1 MTVTRR
7 GLLGGFATFPLVA
20 LVSSPPLI
28 AACGTREPE
37 TPLAHLYGREW
48 VHGAYKLY
56 ADKYAGVQA
65 SADETTSDAYRVI
78 AQKGIVSL
86 EAIQTRDVPFFIR
99 VDDSAHAFAIERK
112 VPERLTFSADMTDAD
127 RKSAEQAWKRAR
139 DHIHT
144 DYEDIRKLDW
154 ALTRL
159 LAQLQRIRNAI
170 EEGKVEQYR
179 LVEQLSELKKD
190 PTKLPYQ
197 LPYRVTPK
205 DYEEILLLLLDRL
218 EGDKERL
225 ARIEADVIAVG
236 MTVRSTDANSA
247 TLSASIKKVLL
258 AVVEDGKEPAPSPL
272 FPADE
277 NEKQRILVSARA
289 LAAKIEVSQEFIAW
303 RDAEREK
310 KLAALGAFLQALDAM
325 SGLNTSRIYRTVL
338 DLWRGNHDYLSYLQT
353 IISFFPQ
360 GGRVAVVLNEAIEY
374 TQKARQVAGV
384 VVATVK
390 AAGNVTPE
398 QLVAQGTAIAVE
410 KGKGAVLNTASRFAM
425 ERADKQLSFFKDK
438 LELQKVDD
446 ALKQTEMITKAM
458 PNVPAIQSEER
469 PARTR

>member
-1 MTVTRR
+1 MSVIFGRR
-7 GLLGGFATFPLVA
+7 NLLGGFATFPLIA

-28 AACGTREPE
+28 AACGTKEPD
-37 TPLAHLYGREW
+37 TPLAHLYGKEW

-56 ADKYAGVQA
+56 AEKYGAVQT
-65 SADETTSDAYRVI
+65 SADETTSDAFRVI

-86 EAIQTRDVPFFIR
+86 EAIQTRDVPFYIR
-99 VDDSAHAFAIERK
+99 VDEGAHAFSVERK
-112 VPERLTFSADMTDAD
+112 VPERLTFTADMNDAD
-127 RKSAEQAWKRAR
+127 RKAAEQAWKRAR

-170 EEGKVEQYR
+170 EEGRVEQYR

-190 PTKLPYQ
+190 KANLPYQ
-197 LPYRVTPK
+197 LPYQVTPK

-218 EGDKERL
+218 EQDKARL
-225 ARIEADVIAVG
+225 AHIESDVIAVG

-247 TLSASIKKVLL
+247 TLAASIKKVLL
-258 AVVEDGKEPAPSPL
+258 AVVEDDVGPAPAAL

-277 NEKQRILVSARA
+277 NERQAMLSRARA
-289 LAAKIEVSQEFIAW
+289 LAQKIEASPEFTAW

-310 KLAALGAFLQALDAM
+310 KLAALGAFLQTLDAM
-325 SGLNTSRIYRTVL
+325 TGLPTSRIYRTVL
-338 DLWRGNHDYLSYLQT
+338 DIWRGNHDYLSYLQT
-353 IISFFPQ
+353 IISLVPQ
-360 GGRVAVVLNEAIEY
+360 GGRVAVVINEAIEY
-374 TQKARQVAGV
+374 TKKAREVAGV

-390 AAGNVTPE
+390 SAQNMTPE
-398 QLVAQGTAIAVE
+398 QLVAQGTQIAVE
-410 KGKGAVLNTASRFAM
+410 KGKGAVINTASRFAM

-438 LELQKVDD
+438 LELSKVDD

-458 PNVPAIQSEER
+458 PKVP
-469 PARTR
+469 TL

>member
-1 MTVTRR
+1 MTAPIIGRR
-7 GLLGGFATFPLVA
+7 NLLGGFATFPLIA

-37 TPLAHLYGREW
+37 TPLAHLYGKEW

-56 ADKYAGVQA
+56 ADRYGAVQA
-65 SADETTSDAYRVI
+65 SADETTNDAYRVI

-99 VDDSAHAFAIERK
+99 VDESAHAFAVERK
-112 VPERLTFSADMTDAD
+112 VPERLTFTADMNDAD
-127 RKSAEQAWKRAR
+127 RKAAEQAWKRAR
-139 DHIHT
+139 DHVHT

-159 LAQLQRIRNAI
+159 LAQLQRLRNAI

-179 LVEQLSELKKD
+179 LVEQLAELKKD
-190 PTKLPYQ
+190 EAKLPYQ
-197 LPYRVTPK
+197 LPYQVTPK

-218 EGDKERL
+218 EADKQRL
-225 ARIEADVIAVG
+225 GRIESDVIAVG

-247 TLSASIKKVLL
+247 TLAASIKKVLL
-258 AVVEDGKEPAPSPL
+258 AVVEDGKEPAPAPL
-272 FPADE
+272 FPADD
-277 NEKQRILVSARA
+277 NEKQKNLANARA
-289 LAAKIEVSQEFIAW
+289 LAQKIETSAEFTAW

-310 KLAALGAFLQALDAM
+310 KLAALGAFLQTLDAM
-325 SGLNTSRIYRTVL
+325 TGLTTSRIYRTVL
-338 DLWRGNHDYLSYLQT
+338 DVWRGNHDYLAYLQT
-353 IISFFPQ
+353 IISLVPQ
-360 GGRVAVVLNEAIEY
+360 GGRVAVVINEAIEY

-398 QLVAQGTAIAVE
+398 ALVAQGTAIAVE

-458 PNVPAIQSEER
+458 PKVPLGG
-469 PARTR
+469 

>member
-1 MTVTRR
+1 MSIIVGRR
-7 GLLGGFATFPLVA
+7 NLLGGFATFPLIA
-20 LVSSPPLI
+20 LVSSPPLL
-28 AACGTREPE
+28 AACGTREPD
-37 TPLAHLYGREW
+37 TPLAHLYGKEW

-56 ADKYAGVQA
+56 AEKYGAVQT
-65 SADETTSDAYRVI
+65 SADETTSEAFRVI

-86 EAIQTRDVPFFIR
+86 EAIQTRDVPFYIR
-99 VDDSAHAFAIERK
+99 VDEAAHAFSVERK
-112 VPERLTFSADMTDAD
+112 VPERLTFTADMNDAD
-127 RKSAEQAWKRAR
+127 RKAAEGAWKRAR

-170 EEGKVEQYR
+170 EEGRIEQDR

-197 LPYRVTPK
+197 LPYQVTPK

-218 EGDKERL
+218 EQDKARL
-225 ARIEADVIAVG
+225 AHIESDVIAVG

-247 TLSASIKKVLL
+247 TLAASIKKVLL
-258 AVVEDGKEPAPSPL
+258 AVVEDAVDPAPAAL

-277 NEKQRILVSARA
+277 NERQAMLSRARA
-289 LAAKIEVSQEFIAW
+289 MAQKIEASPEFTAW

-310 KLAALGAFLQALDAM
+310 KLAALGAFLQTLDAM
-325 SGLNTSRIYRTVL
+325 TGLPTSRIYRTVL
-338 DLWRGNHDYLSYLQT
+338 DIWRGNHDYLSYLQT
-353 IISFFPQ
+353 IISLVPQ
-360 GGRVAVVLNEAIEY
+360 GGRVAVVINEAIEY
-374 TQKARQVAGV
+374 TKKAREVAGV

-390 AAGNVTPE
+390 SAQNMTPE
-398 QLVAQGTAIAVE
+398 QLVQQGTQLAIE
-410 KGKGAVLNTASRFAM
+410 KGKGVVLNTASRFAM

-438 LELQKVDD
+438 LELSKVDD

-458 PNVPAIQSEER
+458 PKVPSL
-469 PARTR
+469 